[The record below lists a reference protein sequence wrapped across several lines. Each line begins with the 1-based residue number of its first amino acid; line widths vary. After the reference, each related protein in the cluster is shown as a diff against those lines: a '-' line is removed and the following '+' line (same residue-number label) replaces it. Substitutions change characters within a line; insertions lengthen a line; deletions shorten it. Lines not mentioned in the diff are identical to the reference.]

1 MTYQF
6 NFHRRIGTDPS
17 FGITFTNY
25 GIAGVLM
32 LRLWWSA
39 FTFTFDIPK
48 RYRKVESEET
58 RFYRKMKAALLE
70 SNT

>member
-1 MTYQF
+1 
-6 NFHRRIGTDPS
+6 
-17 FGITFTNY
+17 
-25 GIAGVLM
+25 M

-48 RYRKVESEET
+48 RYQKVESEET
-58 RFYRKMKAALLE
+58 RFYRKMRAALLE

>member
-1 MTYQF
+1 MKYQF
-6 NFHRRIGTDPS
+6 NFHRRIGITPS

-48 RYRKVESEET
+48 RYWKVEDEET
-58 RFYRKMKAALLE
+58 RFYREMKEALQE
-70 SNT
+70 MNK